1 MVPRI
6 TKRGHSFKGAAQYY
20 LHDKNAQ
27 TDERVAWTHTH
38 NLPTN
43 DPQKGF
49 GWMAHTAIHADR
61 LKHEA
66 GVNKTGRKSTA
77 GVVYSFFL
85 SWHPD
90 QNPSQETQQQ
100 AALDTLTKLRLSDH
114 EAIVIA
120 HRDEAHPHVHIICN
134 LVHPESGKVA
144 VPSYDRLT
152 LSKWAENLERAD
164 GEILCEQR
172 VINNQ
177 RRREEAK
184 KDKQL
189 ALIKYKEE
197 LLKKAAMIEDL
208 YHRSDS
214 GKAFQ
219 AALGEIGYTLAQG
232 DRRGFVLVDD
242 QGKISSLSRQIKG
255 QRAKDI
261 RQYLKDVDILPDAKA
276 LSHTLK
282 KDLQQNEVCQ
292 KEPSNAQLQDQISDT
307 VLDGNDRQLHK
318 LDALRAWEHK
328 TSIMRD
334 RLANQQ
340 EASYKRKEIIER
352 LNSIKAEKAKM
363 SLAKRMLKKD
373 QKLQDEQESLN
384 KNLANID
391 MRMKEQNQ
399 ALELKIEK
407 EKPADMDESNKEE
420 LRQQRED
427 RIRDMLKRPGRRHD
441 RGRGLGKR

>member
-6 TKRGHSFKGAAQYY
+6 AKRGHSFKGAAQYY

-66 GVNKTGRKSTA
+66 GVSKTGRKSTA
-77 GVVYSFFL
+77 GVVYSFSL

-134 LVHPESGKVA
+134 LVHPENGKVA

-184 KDKQL
+184 KDRQL
-189 ALIKYKEE
+189 ALIKHKEAQ
-197 LLKKAAMIEDL
+197 LKKAVAIEDL

-219 AALGEIGYTLAQG
+219 AALDEIGYTLAKG
-232 DRRGFVLVDD
+232 DRRGFVLVDKE
-242 QGKISSLSRQIKG
+242 GTISSLSRQIKG

-261 RQYLKDVDILPDAKA
+261 REYLKDIDTLPDAKDV
-276 LSHTLK
+276 SNTLK
-282 KDLQQNEVCQ
+282 NDLQRVESYR
-292 KEPSNAQLQDQISDT
+292 KEQSDNKLQDQIDDT
-307 VLDGNDRQLHK
+307 ILDDNDRQLHK
-318 LDALRAWEHK
+318 LDALRAWDHK
-328 TSIMRD
+328 ILIKRAHLESQQEIAYKRQEIVD
-334 RLANQQ
+334 RL
-340 EASYKRKEIIER
+340 K
-352 LNSIKAEKAKM
+352 SIQAEKSKM
-363 SLAKRMLKKD
+363 SFIKRVLKKD
-373 QKLQDEQESLN
+373 QKLQDEQEGLN

-391 MRMKEQNQ
+391 MRIKEQNQ
-399 ALELKIEK
+399 ALALKMEK
-407 EKPADMDESNKEE
+407 EKPTDMNQSNKEE
-420 LRQQRED
+420 LRQQCED
-427 RIRDMLKRPGRRHD
+427 RIRDVLKRQGRGHNRN
-441 RGRGLGKR
+441 RGLG